1 MNKARILSIS
11 APHAGSWI
19 SVVPSTGLDLHL
31 DNAECQVALRW
42 WLGLDT
48 SGGSSCPFCPG
59 IALDPLG
66 HHAAS
71 CRHGGDVVSR
81 HNNLRDIFADICRRA
96 HLSVKVE
103 VGYGLSREHFNSRP
117 ADVYVRSW
125 DRGKPAAFDV
135 TVASPLTPA
144 TLNEASASAGAAAHV
159 AENRK
164 HAANDT
170 KCQEL
175 GWSCIHLAVETYG
188 NWGKEAQYV
197 FSRLASL
204 LAVGQSSPKPKMVAE
219 IYGRLNLSLVRS
231 VARAIMGRE
240 MAHG

>member
-1 MNKARILSIS
+1 MRVAILSET
-11 APHAGSWI
+11 
-19 SVVPSTGLDLHL
+19 VP
-31 DNAECQVALRW
+31 
-42 WLGLDT
+42 
-48 SGGSSCPFCPG
+48 
-59 IALDPLG
+59 IIIMYKI
-66 HHAAS
+66 

-117 ADVYVRSW
+117 ADVLVRSW
-125 DRGKPAAFDV
+125 DRGKPAAFDI

-144 TLNEASASAGAAAHV
+144 TLNEASALAGAAAHV

-175 GWSCIHLAVETYG
+175 GWSCIPLAMKHMETG
-188 NWGKEAQYV
+188 
-197 FSRLASL
+197 
-204 LAVGQSSPKPKMVAE
+204 
-219 IYGRLNLSLVRS
+219 GRKHSMYFP
-231 VARAIMGRE
+231 A
-240 MAHG
+240 

>member
-1 MNKARILSIS
+1 MFL
-11 APHAGSWI
+11 
-19 SVVPSTGLDLHL
+19 
-31 DNAECQVALRW
+31 
-42 WLGLDT
+42 
-48 SGGSSCPFCPG
+48 F
-59 IALDPLG
+59 
-66 HHAAS
+66 
-71 CRHGGDVVSR
+71 
-81 HNNLRDIFADICRRA
+81 
-96 HLSVKVE
+96 KV
-103 VGYGLSREHFNSRP
+103 
-117 ADVYVRSW
+117 
-125 DRGKPAAFDV
+125 GKPAAFDV

-175 GWSCIHLAVETYG
+175 GWTCIPLVVETYG

-197 FSRLASL
+197 FSRVASL

-231 VARAIMGRE
+231 LSGKGH
-240 MAHG
+240 HGKGDGPRIDLLQMLNKLYIVLIVSFV